1 MTTPTTTALQHRK
14 HDAKSATTTELVKQ
28 RHDHWK
34 LLEAALNR
42 YVTGLV
48 RKDMYR

>member
-1 MTTPTTTALQHRK
+1 MTSPTTTALQHRK
-14 HDAKSATTTELVKQ
+14 GDAASATTTELVKQ
-28 RHDHWK
+28 RQDHWRR
-34 LLEAALNR
+34 LEAALNR